1 MLLLIINLNVFMH
14 QVYAKLYKPN
24 KFPKLNEQ
32 SEVELG
38 KPPAS
43 PPPLPAILGK
53 EILISD

>member
-43 PPPLPAILGK
+43 PPPPCQQFWGK
-53 EILISD
+53 KF